1 MCMALMLC
9 AFGVDVKAQNAVR
22 AIEGEVAFTGVKAS
36 RNMIFDESRP
46 GLGLAGELRY
56 NFHGVPN

>member
-22 AIEGEVAFTGVKAS
+22 AIEGGSGFYWSKGFT
-36 RNMIFDESRP
+36 
-46 GLGLAGELRY
+46 
-56 NFHGVPN
+56 